1 VHDTHLI
8 EKIYESIAEICR
20 KNSIV
25 KVNELHIEVD
35 EGSHITEPLLLEHL
49 RDRDNLLFGA
59 WTDMH
64 VDYQPFEKLTAVITS
79 IEGESDDNIN
89 QARI

>member
-1 VHDTHLI
+1 MHDTHLI

-25 KVNELHIEVD
+25 RVNEIYIEVD
-35 EGSHITEPLLLEHL
+35 EDSHITEPLLLEHL
-49 RDRDNLLFGA
+49 MDRDSALFGS
-59 WTDMH
+59 WTALH

-79 IEGESDDNIN
+79 IDGDSEDGP
-89 QARI
+89 